1 MKRYALIL
9 GASSGFGRA
18 SAIEL
23 AKEGFG
29 IYGVHLD
36 RSSTMPLVGELINE
50 LTELGA
56 EPVFYNVNAA
66 DADRRSEII
75 ADIVARNNGQACI
88 GVLLHSLA
96 FGSLQQL
103 VPVNEGDKPVTQKQL
118 EMTLDV
124 MANSL
129 VYWTQDLLKA
139 SLFCENSRI
148 FGLTSAGSRRVL
160 PMYGAVSAA
169 KTAMESYCRQLAM
182 ELAPLKIT
190 ANAICAGVT
199 ATPALSK
206 IPGNDIIIA
215 NAMMRNPNHRL
226 TTPEDVAKFIR
237 LLSKPESSWVNGD
250 VIRVDGG
257 EDAIDLTWWKPNS

>member
-9 GASSGFGRA
+9 GCSSGFGRA
-18 SAIEL
+18 AALEL

-36 RSSTMPLVGELINE
+36 RSATMPVVEELKAE
-50 LTELGA
+50 LTALGA

-66 DADRRSEII
+66 DAERRAEIVNDI
-75 ADIVARNNGQACI
+75 AERHNGSAAI
-88 GVLLHSLA
+88 GVLVHSLA
-96 FGSLQQL
+96 FGSLQPL
-103 VPVNEGDKPVTQKQL
+103 VFIQEGDKPVTQKQL

-129 VYWTQDLLKA
+129 VYWTQDLVSKG
-139 SLFCENSRI
+139 LFFEHSRI
-148 FGLTSAGSRRVL
+148 FGLTSAGSRRAL

-169 KTAMESYCRQLAM
+169 KAAMEAYCRQLAM

-199 ATPALSK
+199 DTPALKK
-206 IPGNDIIIA
+206 IPGNDIIIG
-215 NAMMRNPNHRL
+215 NAMMRNPYHRL
-226 TTPEDVAKFIR
+226 TTPDDVAKFIR

-257 EDAIDLTWWKPNS
+257 EDAIDLTWWKPNT

>member
-18 SAIEL
+18 AALEL
-23 AKEGFG
+23 AKEGYG

-36 RSSTMPLVGELINE
+36 RSAAMPQVEELIAE
-50 LTELGA
+50 LTQMGA

-66 DADRRSEII
+66 DSERRKEIVQ
-75 ADIVARNNGQACI
+75 DISQRNNGNQCI

-103 VPVNEGDKPVTQKQL
+103 VYVNEGDKPVTQKQL

-129 VYWTQDLLKA
+129 IYWTQDVLNA

-169 KTAMESYCRQLAM
+169 KAAMESYCRQLAM

-199 ATPALSK
+199 DTPALKK
-206 IPGNDIIIA
+206 IPGNDIIIG

-237 LLSKPESSWVNGD
+237 LLSKPEAMWVNGD

-257 EDAIDLTWWKPNS
+257 EDAIDLTWWKPN